1 MDTPKMA
8 GLLGT
13 YDNMRGK
20 LNLVTL
26 ITAFVLSI
34 MVIHSH
40 NECENGKG
48 YPSSAPFVS
57 FSYGISITV
66 LVICCIL
73 FALDIFSMVMKKRGM

>member
-1 MDTPKMA
+1 MESSRMA

-20 LNLVTL
+20 LNIVTL

-34 MVIHSH
+34 MVIHS
-40 NECENGKG
+40 NNQCESGQG

-57 FSYGISITV
+57 FSYGISIAI
-66 LVICCIL
+66 LVICCLL
-73 FALDIFSMVMKKRGM
+73 FGLDIVTMVLKRRM